1 MNIDEVYIKELS
13 LQLLPLLIS
22 GVAWWFLRWLK
33 GYDSRRRC
41 QFDSVSD
48 VKRLSVLSRIQKLR
62 DAPQS
67 GMTLLQIKALYESI
81 GIRLPVWVAH
91 QLVDYL
97 GRGPVALNDLALNSF
112 LRRTS
117 LTASKNEDNKV
128 FALDVNQLCKQ
139 RFFVLIF
146 FVVSALAIAYGVYTS
161 VLPLGASEAT
171 ASNIFLFS
179 LFFFAYLFLALFVVA
194 WSINEWGS
202 LQHAKAFWLKWQPHL
217 YQNEAEYQ
225 AHCQHACNVAAQENV
240 PDITL
245 ETVADLPP
253 AEKPLRGWLMR
264 SLGKKNN

>member
-1 MNIDEVYIKELS
+1 MNIDIVYLKELS
-13 LQLLPLLIS
+13 LRLLPLLIS
-22 GVAWWFLRWLK
+22 GGAWLFLRWLK

-41 QFDSVSD
+41 QFDRVSD

-91 QLVDYL
+91 QLMDYL
-97 GRGPVALNDLALNSF
+97 GRAPVTLSDLALNCF

-117 LTASKNEDNKV
+117 LTASKDEENKV

-146 FVVSALAIAYGVYTS
+146 FFVSALAIAYGVYTS
-161 VLPLGASEAT
+161 VLPLGVSEAT
-171 ASNIFLFS
+171 ASNLFLFS
-179 LFFFAYLFLALFVVA
+179 FFFFAYLFLALFVVA

-217 YQNEAEYQ
+217 CQNEAEYQ
-225 AHCQHACNVAAQENV
+225 ARCRLERNVTVQEKA
-240 PDITL
+240 PDTAL
-245 ETVADLPP
+245 ATVADLSPT
-253 AEKPLRGWLMR
+253 ERPLRGWLMR
-264 SLGKKNN
+264 RLGKKDN

>member
-1 MNIDEVYIKELS
+1 MNIDIVYLKELS
-13 LQLLPLLIS
+13 LRLLPLLIS
-22 GVAWWFLRWLK
+22 GGAWLFLRWLK

-41 QFDSVSD
+41 QFDRVSD

-62 DAPQS
+62 DGPQS

-97 GRGPVALNDLALNSF
+97 GRAPVTLSDLALNCF

-128 FALDVNQLCKQ
+128 FSLDVNQLCKQ

-146 FVVSALAIAYGVYTS
+146 FFVSALAIIYGVYTS

-171 ASNIFLFS
+171 LSNILLFS
-179 LFFFAYLFLALFVVA
+179 LFFFAYFFLALFVVA
-194 WSINEWGS
+194 WSINEWES
-202 LQHAKAFWLKWQPHL
+202 LRHAKAFWLKWQPHL
-217 YQNEAEYQ
+217 YQKETEYQ
-225 AHCQHACNVAAQENV
+225 AHCQHARNVVAQENV
-240 PDITL
+240 PDIAL
-245 ETVADLPP
+245 ETVADLSPT
-253 AEKPLRGWLMR
+253 EKPQRGWLMR
-264 SLGKKNN
+264 RLGKKNN

>member
-41 QFDSVSD
+41 QFDRVSD

-97 GRGPVALNDLALNSF
+97 GRGSVALNDLVLNSF
-112 LRRTS
+112 LRYTS
-117 LTASKNEDNKV
+117 LTSSINGVFTLDARKLLRQYVSRLGFLIISAS
-128 FALDVNQLCKQ
+128 
-139 RFFVLIF
+139 
-146 FVVSALAIAYGVYTS
+146 AIAYGFYIS
-161 VLPLGASEAT
+161 VRPPLEKSET
-171 ASNIFLFS
+171 NTLLS
-179 LFFFAYLFLALFVVA
+179 LFFFVAYLILAFFVVI
-194 WSINEWGS
+194 WTTNEWKN
-202 LQHAKAFWLKWQPHL
+202 LWRAKVFWLGWKPHL
-217 YQNEAEYQ
+217 CQNEAEYQ
-225 AHCQHACNVAAQENV
+225 ARCRLERNVTVQEKA
-240 PDITL
+240 PDTAL
-245 ETVADLPP
+245 ATVADLSPT
-253 AEKPLRGWLMR
+253 ERPLRGWLMR
-264 SLGKKNN
+264 RLGKKDN